1 MLFSSLLISC
11 AQCKSIWSQD
21 LPVLYHVTLEQGKPL
36 QVQHCY
42 TKLQLMD
49 LNGTLDAQF
58 LSQLAPVTHLRLYLT
73 RITKIEAGAV
83 CTFPTLRRFELSFK
97 EDAKVPILRRN
108 IFENCEQLEELSL
121 VGSYGNPSKLEP
133 NTFLDLVNLKNLSL
147 MYLDL
152 HHLKKEYFGGL
163 KSLTHLD
170 IAQCNVQQI
179 DEDTFY
185 ELDSLKQLTVFFNS
199 KFSHLPMNLF
209 KNARNLE
216 KLFLVANNLTGLTWD
231 EFEGLSSLRELQIG
245 RNKITS
251 FDADKIAKNMPN
263 LSVFY
268 SETGSTKF
276 NGKYFASQLESKLN
290 HSVAVSFRFELKF
303 YTELEDP

>member
-1 MLFSSLLISC
+1 MLLSSLLISC

-185 ELDSLKQLTVFFNS
+185 ELDSLKQLTVFFQLKVLPFTNELVQKCQ
-199 KFSHLPMNLF
+199 KFGKIVPRREQPH
-209 KNARNLE
+209 
-216 KLFLVANNLTGLTWD
+216 GLD
-231 EFEGLSSLRELQIG
+231 VG
-245 RNKITS
+245 RIRR
-251 FDADKIAKNMPN
+251 I
-263 LSVFY
+263 VF
-268 SETGSTKF
+268 
-276 NGKYFASQLESKLN
+276 A
-290 HSVAVSFRFELKF
+290 
-303 YTELEDP
+303 